1 MILNMCRKLIAVL
14 LIFGWI
20 SLSGFD
26 LVEDL
31 DEIPGQVAVSST
43 SPDGS
48 STSKRG
54 GWGPLANNIVESANH
69 TQQDDVGLVSFTPT
83 IIDPGP
89 SLDFRRHFQLYK
101 LYRVFLI

>member
-31 DEIPGQVAVSST
+31 DEIPGQVAVSSS
-43 SPDGS
+43 SPDNS
-48 STSKRG
+48 STSKQG
-54 GWGPLANNIVESANH
+54 GWGPLANNMVESANL
-69 TQQDDVGLVSFTPT
+69 QQQTEISLFNFTSAIFHLDT
-83 IIDPGP
+83 V
-89 SLDFRRHFQLYK
+89 LDFRRHFQLHK

>member
-1 MILNMCRKLIAVL
+1 MIINMCRKLIAVL

-31 DEIPGQVAVSST
+31 DEIPGQAVVSSS
-43 SPDGS
+43 SPDNS

-69 TQQDDVGLVSFTPT
+69 TQQSYVELVIFTPA
-83 IIDPGP
+83 IFDADPV
-89 SLDFRRHFQLYK
+89 LDFRGHFQLHK

>member
-31 DEIPGQVAVSST
+31 DEIPGQVAVSS
-43 SPDGS
+43 SAPDNS
-48 STSKRG
+48 STSKRD

-69 TQQDDVGLVSFTPT
+69 VQQSYVEIVIFTPA
-83 IIDPGP
+83 IFDPDP
-89 SLDFRRHFQLYK
+89 VLDFRRHFQLHK